1 MTQALTAAVMYARL
15 VAKARLR
22 HLQLL
27 VAIADERS
35 LKRGAEDAGISQ
47 PAATQALAELERI
60 LEAPLFERHA
70 KGMRQTA
77 VGHELIPLVRAML
90 KTLRDG
96 TDSVVALQEGATG
109 LLRLGAITA
118 VSSSMLGERVLRFCA
133 RHPRLRV
140 EIIEGDGAHLLQELL
155 SGSLNLVLGRRPQPV
170 PQGLHFE
177 YLQPDEAVVIAG
189 PSHPLAG
196 HPDLK
201 LDDLMAFA
209 WMRATPGLW
218 VRGVFDDLFERAGKR
233 PLLHQLSVGS
243 LAPLIEILA
252 DNQTVALLPASL
264 GKTLYR
270 WQLAV
275 QLDVHLRAPRGEL
288 GLLCHVEM
296 MEHPLHLEFVDAMR

>member
-1 MTQALTAAVMYARL
+1 MPQALTAAVMYARL

-35 LKRGAEDAGISQ
+35 IKRGAEDAGISQ

-77 VGHELIPLVRAML
+77 VGHELIPLVRNML

-118 VSSSMLGERVLRFCA
+118 VSSSMLGERVLGFCA
-133 RHPRLRV
+133 RHPKLRV

-155 SGSLNLVLGRRPQPV
+155 SGSVNLVLGRRPQPM

-177 YLQPDEAVVIAG
+177 YLRPDEAIVIAG
-189 PSHPLAG
+189 PGHPLAG
-196 HPDLK
+196 HPGLK
-201 LDDLMAFA
+201 LDDLMGFA
-209 WMRATPGLW
+209 WMRATKGLW
-218 VRGVFDDLFERAGKR
+218 VRGIFDDLFERAGKR
-233 PLLHQLSVGS
+233 PQLHQLSVGS

-252 DNQTVALLPASL
+252 DKHSVALIPASL
-264 GKTLYR
+264 GVTLCR
-270 WQLAV
+270 WKLAV
-275 QLDVHLRAPRGEL
+275 QLDVQLRTARGEL
-288 GLLCHVEM
+288 GVLCHVEWL
-296 MEHPLHLEFVDAMR
+296 EHPLHMEFIDALR